1 MPDREGVIMEWQV
14 FGVIAALLAF
24 LAGIIAPVL
33 KLNSSITKL
42 TVTMERLVQDMR
54 EQKSSSHD
62 AHKRLWEHNDEQDAK
77 LLNHETRINNLERK

>member
-1 MPDREGVIMEWQV
+1 
-14 FGVIAALLAF
+14 
-24 LAGIIAPVL
+24 
-33 KLNSSITKL
+33 
-42 TVTMERLVQDMR
+42 MERLVQDMR

>member
-1 MPDREGVIMEWQV
+1 MASIRGDCGAPGV
-14 FGVIAALLAF
+14 FGRDYRA
-24 LAGIIAPVL
+24 VL

-54 EQKSSSHD
+54 EQKSNSHD
-62 AHKRLWEHNDEQDAK
+62 AHKRLWEHNEEQDAK

>member
-1 MPDREGVIMEWQV
+1 MEWQV
-14 FGVIAALLAF
+14 FGVITALFAF

-42 TVTMERLVQDMR
+42 TVTMERLVQDMHD
-54 EQKSSSHD
+54 QKSNSHE
-62 AHKRLWEHNDEQDAK
+62 AHKRLWEHNDEQDEK